1 MISKELFF
9 ILINL
14 AQLSCLS
21 WAILAHIRHSKII
34 RKLKNCSRVT
44 SGMVKDKIDLKTTH
58 NGHEIIYSFVAIDYL
73 GIKVIKEKTRYREV
87 GEWQNVYYNPANP
100 NEAFS
105 ELMRKEILKESLFKA
120 AFTFLFATG
129 LIISIGRY
137 LYVVLMEYGINYIEL
152 LKRILL

>member
-1 MISKELFF
+1 MYRLPKSAWRCFPETAPGNPGSSPSIPTFSPCVSRITHAEICRGIVSGLFTS
-9 ILINL
+9 
-14 AQLSCLS
+14 Q
-21 WAILAHIRHSKII
+21 WE
-34 RKLKNCSRVT
+34 SR
-44 SGMVKDKIDLKTTH
+44 
-58 NGHEIIYSFVAIDYL
+58 
-73 GIKVIKEKTRYREV
+73 KVIKEKTRYREV